1 MAQVKIVGVIS
12 TSVLRRGEQVEV
24 ERTERIDRLIEKG
37 YVREV
42 GKQDVVQAVSTP
54 AADTQ
59 EEPSKPASRRK
70 TSSAKREETTVEAPT
85 GDSTEAAASE

>member
-42 GKQDVVQAVSTP
+42 GAQDATQAVSTP

-59 EEPSKPASRRK
+59 EVPSKPASRRK
-70 TSSAKREETTVEAPT
+70 SSSAKRAETNVEAPT
-85 GDSTEAAASE
+85 GDSTEAPASE